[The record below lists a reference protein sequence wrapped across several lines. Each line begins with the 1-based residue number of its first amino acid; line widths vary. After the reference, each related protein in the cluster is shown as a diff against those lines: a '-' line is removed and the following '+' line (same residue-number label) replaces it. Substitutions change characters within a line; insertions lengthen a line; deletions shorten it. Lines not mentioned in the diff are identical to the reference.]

1 MKNYGE
7 ILKKERIARNLT
19 QKQLANAIH
28 ISQQAISFYE
38 NNINEPSISVCE
50 KLADYYGISID
61 DLVGHEVKKNW
72 I

>member
-19 QKQLANAIH
+19 QKQVADAIH

-38 NNINEPSISVCE
+38 NNVNEPSISICE

-61 DLVGHEVKKNW
+61 DLVGHEMKKNW

>member
-1 MKNYGE
+1 MKKYGE
-7 ILKKERIARNLT
+7 ILKKERIGRNLT
-19 QKQLANAIH
+19 QKQVADAIH

-38 NNINEPSISVCE
+38 NNVNEPSISICE

-61 DLVGHEVKKNW
+61 ELIGHEVKKNW

>member
-19 QKQLANAIH
+19 QKQEADAIH

-38 NNINEPSISVCE
+38 NNVNEPSISICE

>member
-7 ILKKERIARNLT
+7 ILKKERIGRNLT
-19 QKQLANAIH
+19 QKQVADAIH

-38 NNINEPSISVCE
+38 NNVNEPSISICE

-61 DLVGHEVKKNW
+61 ELIGHEVKKNW